1 MPGVANIALGED
13 ELVDAAVVWLRES
26 LPGSW
31 EVGRS
36 RRAMT
41 GVPRAAR
48 RLDAAIDVRA
58 SDGTSTTLV
67 VEARRAFSPRDVEL
81 LFSGVAR
88 SLRALASHIPVLV
101 VAPWLSPRTQEL
113 LAAENVNYLDLAG
126 NARLQLDHPALY
138 LKSLGE
144 QRNPAPAPRGQAR
157 LRGPKA
163 GRLVRLLADVQP
175 PYGVRE
181 LAVVADINPGYVSRL
196 LDALDREAL
205 IDRDPRGPVRS
216 ADVPALLRR
225 WAQSYD
231 VFKANNAS
239 GFLAP
244 AGPGAALEHLAS
256 KNIAGRVAI
265 TGSFAA
271 VRRAPVAAP
280 AFLTVY
286 CNDADADALA
296 AELRLLPADTGAN
309 VASCVPTTLSSGPA
323 RTATTVSSM
332 RPSPRW
338 RWTASPVTGG
348 CPRRA
353 RPYWNGCRK
362 TRRSGAPR
370 RWRRSCRSL
379 RRRERVVTRSAHRGQ
394 SRLGRRAPPAARCPS
409 AADVC
414 AHRRRRPGDLPAHS
428 GRDEFAPVERRAA
441 GRPRRGCQLHS
452 RSCIPPAIVSTNRRN
467 RGSSIDRIG

>member
-1 MPGVANIALGED
+1 MPDVANIGLGED

-26 LPGSW
+26 LPDSW
-31 EVGRS
+31 DVGRS
-36 RRAMT
+36 QRAVT
-41 GVPRAAR
+41 GAPRAAR

-67 VEARRAFSPRDVEL
+67 VEARRAFSPRDAEL
-81 LFSGVAR
+81 LCSAVAR

-113 LAAENVNYLDLAG
+113 LAAENINYLDLAG
-126 NARLQLDHPALY
+126 NARVQLDNPALY

-144 QRNPAPAPRGQAR
+144 QRNPAPAGRGRAR

-181 LAVVADINPGYVSRL
+181 LAAVADINPGYVSRL
-196 LDALDREAL
+196 LDALDCEVL

-216 ADVPALLRR
+216 VDVPALLRR

-231 VFKANNAS
+231 VFKANDATA
-239 GFLAP
+239 FLAP

-256 KNIAGRVAI
+256 ENIAGRVAI

-286 CNDADADALA
+286 CNDADAVVD
-296 AELRLLPADTGAN
+296 ELRLLPADTGAN
-309 VASCVPTTLSSGPA
+309 VAIL
-323 RTATTVSSM
+323 
-332 RPSPRW
+332 
-338 RWTASPVTGG
+338 
-348 CPRRA
+348 
-353 RPYWNGCRK
+353 RPYDPVVWAGTDGDDGLVYAAVSQVAVDCLTGNGRMPAEGEALLAWMSDNE
-362 TRRSGAPR
+362 TQ
-370 RWRRSCRSL
+370 WRATSL
-379 RRRERVVTRSAHRGQ
+379 EEVV
-394 SRLGRRAPPAARCPS
+394 PI
-409 AADVC
+409 AD
-414 AHRRRRPGDLPAHS
+414 
-428 GRDEFAPVERRAA
+428 
-441 GRPRRGCQLHS
+441 
-452 RSCIPPAIVSTNRRN
+452 TM
-467 RGSSIDRIG
+467 